1 MSNVFLSAPSNREVG
16 EYCHDLAK
24 RLFPVCRSIT
34 GPGVRETLAIL
45 GQELPGL
52 TVHSVDSGTQAFD
65 WTVPDEWSIRDAY
78 IADEAGNRIV
88 DFKQN
93 NLHVVGYSEPVDTVL
108 SLEDLQK
115 HLYSLPEQPDA
126 IPYVTSYY
134 SRRWGFCLTDNQR
147 RKLNLGNY
155 RVYIDSTLEPGQLN
169 YGELILPG
177 KTDKEIFISTYI
189 CHPSLANN
197 ELSGPVVTTAIAR
210 WLREATNRHYTY
222 RIVFIPETIGS
233 VVYLS
238 RNLDT
243 LKQNIIAGFNVTCI
257 GDDRCYSFLP
267 SRNGQT
273 LADIAS
279 RHVLKHISPDYKS
292 YTWLDRG
299 SDERQ
304 YCSPGVD
311 LPVATIMRSKYG
323 EYPEYHTSLDDLDLV
338 TPSGLQGGFNALS
351 AAIEAIENDITPVS
365 TVPCE
370 PQLGKR
376 GLYPTVSSKGSAEKV
391 RTLMNMLSYC
401 DGTRS
406 LLEIAEL
413 INAPISLLVNNLQ
426 PIIANGLVKVERRHP
441 L

>member
-1 MSNVFLSAPSNREVG
+1 MDTVFLSAPSNREVG
-16 EYCHDLAK
+16 EYCHKLAK
-24 RLFPVCRSIT
+24 RLFPICRSIT

-52 TVHSVDSGTQAFD
+52 TIHSVNSGTQAFD

-93 NLHVVGYSEPVDTVL
+93 NLHVVGYSEPVNAVL
-108 SLEDLQK
+108 PLDDLQK

-147 RKLNLGNY
+147 RQLKPGNY
-155 RVYIDSTLEPGQLN
+155 KVYIDSTIEPGELN

-177 KTDKEIFISTYI
+177 KTSKEIFISTYI

-197 ELSGPVVTTAIAR
+197 ELSGPVVTAAIAR
-210 WLREATNRHYTY
+210 WLKGAAGRHYTY

-238 RNLDT
+238 RNLDI
-243 LKQNIIAGFNVTCI
+243 LKQNVIAGFNVTCI

-279 RHVLKHISPDYKS
+279 RHVLKHIAPDYKR

-376 GLYPTVSSKGSAEKV
+376 GLYPTVSSKGSAETV

-401 DGTRS
+401 DGKHS
-406 LLEIAEL
+406 LLEIAEV
-413 INAPISLLVNNLQ
+413 INAPISMLVDKLQ
-426 PIIANGLVKVERRHP
+426 PIIANGLVHVERRHP